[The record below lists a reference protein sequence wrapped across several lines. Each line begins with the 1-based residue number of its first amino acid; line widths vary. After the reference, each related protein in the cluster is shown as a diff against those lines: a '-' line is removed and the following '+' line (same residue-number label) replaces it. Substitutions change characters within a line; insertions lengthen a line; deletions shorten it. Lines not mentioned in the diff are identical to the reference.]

1 MCERVAVPAPQS
13 PVIVLSMSKLFL
25 SPRNW
30 PVWAFLVSAG
40 MLGAAHAFEHI
51 GRYLPCQ
58 LCLRQREV
66 FWAAIAVALIGFV
79 VTRLKPSERLLMT
92 VNAMIGLIFLTSV
105 VVAGYHAGVEWKLWP
120 GPADCAAGGNLDLP
134 GSLAEIDFSRRFA
147 TVSCSEAAWRL
158 FGISMAGYN
167 ALLSLGLAAVSGFFA
182 LKTVSSASKPPEEFI

>member
-13 PVIVLSMSKLFL
+13 PVIVHPMSNFYLI
-25 SPRNW
+25 PRNW

-66 FWAAIAVALIGFV
+66 FWAAIAVALIGLV
-79 VTRLKPSERLLMT
+79 VTRLRPSDRLLMT
-92 VNAMIGLIFLTSV
+92 VNAMIGLVFLTGAI
-105 VVAGYHAGVEWKLWP
+105 VAGYHAGVEWKFWP

-134 GSLAEIDFSRRFA
+134 GSLSEIDFNRRFA

-167 ALLSLGLAAVSGFFA
+167 ALISLGLAVVSAFFA
-182 LKTVSSASKPPEEFI
+182 LKTVSSATTPTPEVL

>member
-13 PVIVLSMSKLFL
+13 PVIVYPMSNFYLI
-25 SPRNW
+25 PRNW

-66 FWAAIAVALIGFV
+66 FWAAIAVALIGLV
-79 VTRLKPSERLLMT
+79 VTRLRPSDRLLMT
-92 VNAMIGLIFLTSV
+92 VNAMIGLVFLTGAI
-105 VVAGYHAGVEWKLWP
+105 VAGYHAGVEWKFWP

-134 GSLAEIDFSRRFA
+134 GSLSEIDFNRRFA

-167 ALLSLGLAAVSGFFA
+167 ALISLGLAVVSAVFA
-182 LKTVSSASKPPEEFI
+182 LKTVSSATTPTPEVL

>member
-1 MCERVAVPAPQS
+1 
-13 PVIVLSMSKLFL
+13 
-25 SPRNW
+25 
-30 PVWAFLVSAG
+30 

-66 FWAAIAVALIGFV
+66 FWAAIAVALIGLV
-79 VTRLKPSERLLMT
+79 VTRLRPSDRLLMT
-92 VNAMIGLIFLTSV
+92 VNAMIGLVFLTGAI
-105 VVAGYHAGVEWKLWP
+105 VAGYHAGVEWKFWP

-134 GSLAEIDFSRRFA
+134 GSLSEIDFNRRFA

-167 ALLSLGLAAVSGFFA
+167 ALISLGLAVVSAFFA
-182 LKTVSSASKPPEEFI
+182 LKTVSSATTPTPEVL

>member
-13 PVIVLSMSKLFL
+13 PVIVYPMSNFYLI
-25 SPRNW
+25 PRNW

-66 FWAAIAVALIGFV
+66 FWAAIAVALIGLV
-79 VTRLKPSERLLMT
+79 VTRLRPSDRLLMT
-92 VNAMIGLIFLTSV
+92 VNAMIGLVFLTGAI
-105 VVAGYHAGVEWKLWP
+105 VAGYHAGVEWKFWP

-134 GSLAEIDFSRRFA
+134 GSLSEIDFNRRFA

-167 ALLSLGLAAVSGFFA
+167 ALISLGLAVVSAFFA
-182 LKTVSSASKPPEEFI
+182 LKTVSSATTPTPEVL